1 MKTEIKYLLR
11 EIIIYLAYLIKV
23 YLVSM
28 LLDMFVEQ
36 RLLLELDIYTK
47 LITTI
52 ISIVFVLLFDYVH
65 TLEHIKIIKRIKNGV
80 RKWKVNIKELH
91 DYKIKL

>member
-80 RKWKVNIKELH
+80 RK
-91 DYKIKL
+91 